1 MSACAVTYFCATG
14 RQGEGGGSSVLR
26 KKLAQL
32 SLYDSSR
39 AQTAE
44 NQNPTGRV
52 NRWDTHLTLKPLL
65 MPVQREL
72 RFALLRVHWLPWL
85 LNA

>member
-1 MSACAVTYFCATG
+1 MYFHATE
-14 RQGEGGGSSVLR
+14 RQVEGGSSSTLQ

-32 SLYDSSR
+32 SLYDFSWV
-39 AQTAE
+39 QTGKK
-44 NQNPTGRV
+44 TGRV
-52 NRWDTHLTLKPLL
+52 SHWDTHLTLKPLL

-72 RFALLRVHWLPWL
+72 HFALLRVHWLPWL

>member
-1 MSACAVTYFCATG
+1 MSARTVMYFRATE
-14 RQGEGGGSSVLR
+14 RQVEGGGSSTSR

-32 SLYDSSR
+32 CLYNFSW
-39 AQTAE
+39 AQTGKK
-44 NQNPTGRV
+44 TGRV

-65 MPVQREL
+65 MPAQREL